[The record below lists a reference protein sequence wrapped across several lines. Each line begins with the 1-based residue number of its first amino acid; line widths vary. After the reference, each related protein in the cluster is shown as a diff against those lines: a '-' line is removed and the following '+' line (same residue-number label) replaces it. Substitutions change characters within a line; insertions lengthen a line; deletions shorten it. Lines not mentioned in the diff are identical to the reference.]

1 VYKDGEFH
9 AVLEDGSLELLENAH
24 LDAADA
30 LADDWEIKGDD
41 VQNSKSILV
50 DSVRSKRRLRL

>member
-1 VYKDGEFH
+1 MYKDGEFH